1 MRTTVLIILFTAF
14 GLVSFGQRSP
24 VDKLLNKYDWN
35 QGLTLKEIHPGST
48 EFTSEF
54 KIEGEE
60 FEKAIASI
68 DLVNIIKGN
77 EASSSPRIRNS
88 FYRDVAKAL
97 DDKTYTALFQVNDD
111 DGERVGLYANQKE
124 DTHYSEFVLIVKETE
139 SLMMVQVKGDI
150 DISEI
155 NLGELVKN
163 LKSSKGKHDCPGEGH
178 SGD

>member
-1 MRTTVLIILFTAF
+1 MRTTILIIFITAF

-24 VDKLLNKYDWN
+24 VDKLLKKYDWN

-48 EFTSEF
+48 EFTSEL

-60 FEKAIASI
+60 IEKAIASI
-68 DLVNIIKGN
+68 DRVNIIKGD
-77 EASSSPRIRNS
+77 EASSSPDIRNA
-88 FYRDVAKAL
+88 FFKDVSKAL
-97 DDKTYTALFQVNDD
+97 DNKVYTALFQVNAD

-150 DISEI
+150 DISDF

-163 LKSSKGKHDCPGEGH
+163 LESSKGKHDCPGKDN